1 MLEARVDQITQFN
14 VKIENMAT
22 MLEIQKSTNQDF
34 MDKIMGE
41 VVESKKRTINVD
53 NDLKEFKERT

>member
-34 MDKIMGE
+34 MEKIMGE